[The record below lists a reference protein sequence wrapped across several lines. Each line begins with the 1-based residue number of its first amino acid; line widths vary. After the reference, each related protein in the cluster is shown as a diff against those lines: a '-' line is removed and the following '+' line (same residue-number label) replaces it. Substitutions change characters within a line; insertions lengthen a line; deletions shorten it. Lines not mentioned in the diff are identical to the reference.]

1 MNTIGKGVG
10 IIGLLL
16 VLIVTGCDIGM
27 TDLDTK
33 NVGTLSLQVK
43 QGGDFVEKTLLPSIS
58 MDIVEWSITGS
69 GPDQR
74 TYGPQTFALDASIT
88 IPDLYKGTWNITVEG
103 LNASGDVI
111 GRGSKSLVITAAQ
124 TTNGTIT
131 VVPLSGNGTL
141 ELSVSWPT
149 SLFDNDEFEVTLTDK
164 DGVAH
169 VLSPTLDYSNGT
181 GSYSGTWAAGY
192 YDLNVQLLDG
202 TTAVWGTYESV
213 RVVEGQA
220 TEGTLILTEEMLNIS
235 NNGALNLDI
244 VNDMQNP
251 FLVSLSGVSNELTAG
266 TSMQVSSSV
275 DPSSETYSYVW
286 FLNGVMIPDETLSTI
301 TFGDTL
307 AIGHY
312 NLALRV
318 SDGTVISSTV
328 HYFSVVPPLNVVI
341 DPDYNFTPDET
352 DSTPFTVV
360 SVVPSD
366 QAQNVPVGTSIT
378 VYFDDLINPI
388 SLNDVSMSVTVA
400 DQVVSGTFALERST
414 NDLFAVLHFTPSQP
428 FMDNVDVTVTLS
440 SVNGLLDKGGN
451 TLENELV
458 FTFHTAAAY
467 VGDVTNL
474 GFESGLTGW
483 NITGNG
489 GIVDLPFASVLSLEG
504 VKAAMITT
512 DSAVDYGLSG
522 TPLNEA
528 TSMLS
533 SGSLE
538 VPGAATLCKFD
549 YYFLSAEFIEF
560 IGSQFDDTLTMTFS
574 GPSGTIIETIETV
587 NTYQISDCIP
597 LTSNLDNDLYHTGAK
612 TKQVDISGL
621 GSPITISFAVS
632 DVGDQAYISALLVDN
647 FRFE

>member
-1 MNTIGKGVG
+1 MNTIGKWIG
-10 IIGLLL
+10 ILGLLL
-16 VLIVTGCDIGM
+16 ILIVAGCDIGI
-27 TDLDTK
+27 TGLDTQD
-33 NVGTLSLQVK
+33 VGTLSLQVN
-43 QGGDFVEKTLLPSIS
+43 QGGDFVEKTLAPSIS
-58 MDIVEWSITGS
+58 MDIVEWEITGS

-88 IPDLYKGTWNITVEG
+88 IPDLYKGSWDITVEG

-124 TTNGTIT
+124 TTSDSIT

-141 ELSVSWPT
+141 DLDVTWPT
-149 SLFDNDEFEVTLTDK
+149 SLFDNDVFEVILTDK
-164 DGVAH
+164 DGVAN
-169 VLSPTLDYSNGT
+169 VLSPTLNYTAGT

-213 RVVEGQA
+213 RIVEGQA

-244 VNDMQNP
+244 VDDMQNP
-251 FLVSLSGVSNELTAG
+251 FLVSLSGVSGELTAG

-275 DPSSETYSYVW
+275 EPASETYSYVW

-328 HYFSVVPPLNVVI
+328 HYFSVVPPVNVVI

-360 SVVPSD
+360 STVPSNG
-366 QAQNVPVGTSIT
+366 AQDVPVGTSIT

-414 NDLFAVLHFTPSQP
+414 NDLYAVLHFTPSQP
-428 FMDNVDVTVTLS
+428 FADNVDVTVTLS

-467 VGDVTNL
+467 LGDATNL

-489 GIVDLPFASVLSLEG
+489 GIVALPFASVLSLEG

-512 DSAVDYGLSG
+512 DYSLAYGLDG

-538 VPGAATLCKFD
+538 VPGAATLCSFD
-549 YYFLSAEFIEF
+549 YYFLSAEFTEW
-560 IGSQFDDTLTMTFS
+560 IGSEFDDTLTMTFS
-574 GPSGTIIETIETV
+574 GPNGTIIETIETV
-587 NTYQISDCIP
+587 NSYQASECTV
-597 LTSNLDNDLYHTGAK
+597 LESALDTDLFHTGAK
-612 TKQVDISGL
+612 TKQIDISGL
-621 GSPITISFAVS
+621 GSPITISFAIS
-632 DVGDQAYISALLVDN
+632 DVGDQIYISAFLVDN

>member
-1 MNTIGKGVG
+1 MNTIGKWIG
-10 IIGLLL
+10 ILGLLL
-16 VLIVTGCDIGM
+16 ILIVAGCDIGI
-27 TDLDTK
+27 TGLDTQD
-33 NVGTLSLQVK
+33 VGTLSLQVN
-43 QGGDFVEKTLLPSIS
+43 QGGDFVEKTLAPSIS
-58 MDIVEWSITGS
+58 MDIVEWEITGS

-74 TYGPQTFALDASIT
+74 TYGPQTFALNASIT
-88 IPDLYKGTWNITVEG
+88 IPDLYKGSWDITVEG

-111 GRGSKSLVITAAQ
+111 GRGTKSLVITAAQ
-124 TTNGTIT
+124 TTSDSIT

-141 ELSVSWPT
+141 DLDVTWPT
-149 SLFDNDEFEVTLTDK
+149 SLFDNDVFEVILTDK
-164 DGVAH
+164 DGDAH
-169 VLSPTLDYSNGT
+169 VLSPTLDYTNGT

-202 TTAVWGTYESV
+202 TTSVWGTYESV
-213 RVVEGQA
+213 RIVEGEA

-244 VNDMQNP
+244 VDDMQNP
-251 FLVSLSGVSNELTAG
+251 FLVSLSGVSGELTAG

-286 FLNGVMIPDETLSTI
+286 FLNGVMIPGETLSTI

-328 HYFSVVPPLNVVI
+328 HYFSVVPPVNLVFH
-341 DPDYNFTPDET
+341 PDYNFTPDET

-360 SVVPSD
+360 SIVPSD
-366 QAQNVPVGTSIT
+366 QAQDVPVGTSIT

-400 DQVVSGTFALERST
+400 DQVVAGTFALERST

-428 FMDNVDVTVTLS
+428 FADNVDVTVTLS

-451 TLENELV
+451 TLVSELV

-467 VGDVTNL
+467 LGDVTNL

-489 GIVDLPFASVLSLEG
+489 GIVDLPFASELSLEG

-512 DSAVDYGLSG
+512 DAADVYGLSG

-533 SGSLE
+533 SGSLD
-538 VPGAATLCKFD
+538 VPGGATLCSFD
-549 YYFLSAEFIEF
+549 YYFLSAEFTEF

-574 GPSGTIIETIETV
+574 GPNGTIIETIETV
-587 NTYQISDCIP
+587 NSYQSSECTVLVSTLYD
-597 LTSNLDNDLYHTGAK
+597 DLYHTGEK
-612 TKQVDISGL
+612 KKQVVISGL

-632 DVGDQAYISALLVDN
+632 DVGDQAYLSALLVDN